1 MGRAKRLLKVDET
14 KLDVYLQY
22 YANEL
27 ELEQMTAVQIEML
40 ERYRKAWALVCLG
53 RTQVMILGQL
63 MKDYQI
69 EERQARYIL
78 EESKMIHGQLDK
90 VDKDGRRMASI
101 AYYDLLAN
109 LAHQDKDYE
118 AAANIREKADKLA
131 KLHETEEQGW
141 NPDDFKK
148 PAKFI
153 FVNNVNILKQSQ
165 SELDI

>member
-1 MGRAKRLLKVDET
+1 MGRAKRLLKIDEN
-14 KLDVYLQY
+14 KLDIYLQY
-22 YANEL
+22 YANEVDL
-27 ELEQMTAVQIEML
+27 EAMTAVQVEML
-40 ERYRKAWALVCLG
+40 ERYRKAWSLVCLG
-53 RTQVMILGQL
+53 RTQSMILSQI
-63 MKDYQI
+63 MKDYRV

-78 EESKMIHGQLDK
+78 EESKMIHGQLDQ

-109 LAHQDKDYE
+109 MALQERDFE

-131 KLHETEEQGW
+131 KLHESDEQGW

-153 FVNNVNILKQSQ
+153 FVNNVNVYKQTQ
-165 SELDI
+165 IELDE